1 MLKWPQKPIVNERP
15 MIPFILAGQ
24 LIAISAAS
32 CSCGG
37 SCRGSQ
43 NATVAAAL
51 FSMALFSIGIA
62 SARRAEAL
70 RAEASALR
78 AEASALRAEGLRA
91 EALRAAASIFAITM
105 GAAALAAIA
114 SSWASQQITVVA
126 CCIVTAA
133 ACITR
138 EPAGTSVAGM
148 LFVVIVLNADD
159 VVWDWNVVYALAAA
173 FVTSTVFSRVYAHCL
188 NPQDTSDVQV
198 VANAWHCVFVH

>member
-37 SCRGSQ
+37 SCRRSQ

-51 FSMALFSIGIA
+51 ISMALFSIGIA

-78 AEASALRAEGLRA
+78 AEG
-91 EALRAAASIFAITM
+91 LRAAASIFAITM

>member
-37 SCRGSQ
+37 RRSQ

-51 FSMALFSIGIA
+51 ISMALFSIGIA
-62 SARRAEAL
+62 SARRAEA
-70 RAEASALR
+70 
-78 AEASALRAEGLRA
+78 SALRAEG
-91 EALRAAASIFAITM
+91 LRAAASIFAITM

-114 SSWASQQITVVA
+114 GSWASQQITVVA

>member
-1 MLKWPQKPIVNERP
+1 

-32 CSCGG
+32 CIAPLN
-37 SCRGSQ
+37 RGPLSG
-43 NATVAAAL
+43 TAAL

-62 SARRAEAL
+62 SARRA
-70 RAEASALR
+70 
-78 AEASALRAEGLRA
+78 
-91 EALRAAASIFAITM
+91 AASVFAITI

-114 SSWASQQITVVA
+114 SSWASQHITVVA
-126 CCIVTAA
+126 CCIVTAV

-173 FVTSTVFSRVYAHCL
+173 FVTSSVFSRVYALCL
-188 NPQDTSDVQV
+188 NPQAPTSSDVQV
-198 VANAWHCVFVH
+198 VANAWHCTFVH

>member
-1 MLKWPQKPIVNERP
+1 
-15 MIPFILAGQ
+15 
-24 LIAISAAS
+24 
-32 CSCGG
+32 
-37 SCRGSQ
+37 
-43 NATVAAAL
+43 
-51 FSMALFSIGIA
+51 MALFSIGIA

-78 AEASALRAEGLRA
+78 AEG
-91 EALRAAASIFAITM
+91 LRAAASIFAITM

-114 SSWASQQITVVA
+114 GSWASQQITVVA